1 MLYTHVLSLTHLHTY
16 PIPKSRSL
24 SQNMY
29 MRRSLLYYCSAVNLS
44 MWIEPEELINTE
56 RPLRKR
62 KPTSIFYPRSC
73 RTNYPWNPAAVFLRF
88 ITVWL
93 YCSAVVSINFKCQS
107 PPFQNSLRTNYWKW
121 QSLYQNQIKPLPRP
135 KMSNHSPSL
144 SFPFRFTHRYLKLTF
159 KRKGRC
165 GYSWKIFRMETLR
178 FTKQN

>member
-107 PPFQNSLRTNYWKW
+107 LLLSKTLSEPTTGNGRVC
-121 QSLYQNQIKPLPRP
+121 IKI
-135 KMSNHSPSL
+135 KSNHSLVLKCQITPL
-144 SFPFRFTHRYLKLTF
+144 PYHFRFVLPI
-159 KRKGRC
+159 G
-165 GYSWKIFRMETLR
+165 I
-178 FTKQN
+178 